1 MLTAKQLAGIASHS
15 FSKNPHIPS
24 FHIQGGERGDAEE
37 VWARLAAS
45 QRPQDANIFKGE
57 ASRRHSH
64 TGQVKARWPPAK
76 AAPKHQEEGSFPK
89 G

>member
-37 VWARLAAS
+37 VLAL
-45 QRPQDANIFKGE
+45 QG
-57 ASRRHSH
+57 H
-64 TGQVKARWPPAK
+64 VKARWPCSE
-76 AAPKHQEEGSFPK
+76 AAPKGQEGSSSPSCGGGGESSK
-89 G
+89 TRQRHVS